1 MKKTFEIKICGITNL
16 ACMKAAIDSEVEY
29 IGLVFFDKSPRCVS
43 FNSTK
48 DLLKIRNNYSKI
60 VAL

>member
-29 IGLVFFDKSPRCVS
+29 IGLVFFDKSPRYVS
-43 FNSTK
+43 FEKTK
-48 DLLKIRNNYSKI
+48 DLLKKVLDIFQK
-60 VAL
+60 